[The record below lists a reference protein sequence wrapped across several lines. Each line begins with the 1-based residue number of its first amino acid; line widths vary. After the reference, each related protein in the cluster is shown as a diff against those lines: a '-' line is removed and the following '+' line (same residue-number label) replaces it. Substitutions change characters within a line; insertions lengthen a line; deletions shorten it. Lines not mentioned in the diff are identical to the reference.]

1 MATIYRQF
9 LFVLLCFSRKL
20 CLRAFRPMDY
30 IFFLSGSVCYCLAL
44 KSKKWSIIYFKSD
57 VKFFPWHIIRLNFIT
72 WFVCVFFVCFHVQIN
87 LKTVCILHKT
97 MMTDSPITKS
107 ILRNMSFF
115 TLIYNLCRKKVL
127 LLYLG
132 PWLPSR
138 LGNLWLVTCTNRL
151 TSIAQRA
158 NIFSVMI
165 WPNTDNQFDSCSLMS
180 FDLPGSY
187 SRQVCLRP
195 FWRM

>member
-1 MATIYRQF
+1 MAYNTIEFYH
-9 LFVLLCFSRKL
+9 LVCLCFLRLLSLSNKL
-20 CLRAFRPMDY
+20 KNCLYTAQNNDD
-30 IFFLSGSVCYCLAL
+30 
-44 KSKKWSIIYFKSD
+44 W
-57 VKFFPWHIIRLNFIT
+57 FPHNE
-72 WFVCVFFVCFHVQIN
+72 
-87 LKTVCILHKT
+87 KY
-97 MMTDSPITKS
+97 
-107 ILRNMSFF
+107 RNMSFF

-138 LGNLWLVTCTNRL
+138 LGNLWLVTCT
-151 TSIAQRA
+151 SIAQRA

-180 FDLPGSY
+180 FYLLCSY
-187 SRQVCLRP
+187 SRQLCLRP

>member
-1 MATIYRQF
+1 MPQSSYTVFGPVVTKTFSWPVAGHLLRQSNKHSWSKNHLSSDMTTIYRQF

-20 CLRAFRPMDY
+20 CLRAFRPMNY
-30 IFFLSGSVCYCLAL
+30 IISFSGSVCYCLAL

-107 ILRNMSFF
+107 IGTWVF
-115 TLIYNLCRKKVL
+115 
-127 LLYLG
+127 
-132 PWLPSR
+132 LP
-138 LGNLWLVTCTNRL
+138 LFITCVAKR
-151 TSIAQRA
+151 
-158 NIFSVMI
+158 FCFCI
-165 WPNTDNQFDSCSLMS
+165 WAC
-180 FDLPGSY
+180 GS
-187 SRQVCLRP
+187 QAG
-195 FWRM
+195 